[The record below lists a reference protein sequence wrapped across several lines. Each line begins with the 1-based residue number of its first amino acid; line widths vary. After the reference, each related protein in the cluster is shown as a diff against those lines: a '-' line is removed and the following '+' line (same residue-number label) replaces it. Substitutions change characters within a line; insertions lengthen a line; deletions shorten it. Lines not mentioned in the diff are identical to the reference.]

1 MGELIHNSS
10 VIKELDEL
18 GIKTVDRLIDPA
30 PDNSI
35 CVIRSHGAS
44 IEQIENIRKMGYEV
58 IDLTCPDVKKV
69 QNTAA
74 RLAFEGYF
82 LIILGKQEHPE
93 VIAIEQNS
101 RKYARSNEAVLV
113 VKSLENLKNYE
124 ELIKKQKKVGV
135 VIQTTQKIEFLKEVI
150 DYLLG
155 ITKELKIM
163 NTICHSTSLRQNEA
177 RAMAQKSDLVVVA
190 GSKKSANTT
199 HLAEVLKNI
208 TTTIHIEDDI
218 ELDKY
223 IDTINKANNIVITA
237 GASTPDYII
246 KRIESKLKTI

>member
-1 MGELIHNSS
+1 MPN
-10 VIKELDEL
+10 
-18 GIKTVDRLIDPA
+18 PA

-44 IEQIENIRKMGYEV
+44 VDAIENIRKMGYEV
-58 IDLTCPDVKKV
+58 VDLTCPDVKKV

-82 LIILGKQEHPE
+82 LIILGLKVHPE

-101 RKYARSNEAVLV
+101 RKYARAEDSVLV
-113 VKSLENLKNYE
+113 VKSVDDLMQYE
-124 ELIKKQKKVGV
+124 DLIKKQKKVGV
-135 VIQTTQKIEFLKEVI
+135 VIQTTQKLEFLKGAI

-177 RAMAQKSDLVVVA
+177 KKVAQESDLAVVA

-199 HLAEVLKNI
+199 HLAEILKNI
-208 TTTIHIEDDI
+208 TKTIHIEDDT
-218 ELDKY
+218 ELEKY
-223 IDTINKANNIVITA
+223 TDAIKNAQNIVITA

-246 KRIESKLKTI
+246 KNIETKLKTI